1 MHSYSKLFLFTC
13 SVTSDSLWSHGLQYA
28 RLLWPSPYPEA
39 CSNSCP
45 LSPWCHPTISSS
57 VVSSFC
63 LQSIPVSGSFLM
75 SLLFISCGESVGA
88 SASASFLP
96 MNIQDLFPSKL
107 GSNPTSLNSSFLIC
121 KMGVRMVILSDSVKI
136 KRPYIETP
144 RLIPVKWWQLFSF
157 QLEKK
162 VHEHYISVFLLMLF
176 YFFGHA
182 M

>member
-1 MHSYSKLFLFTC
+1 MDCSTPGFPVHHQLLQLAQTHVHRVSDAISCLHSFPAT
-13 SVTSDSLWSHGLQYA
+13 
-28 RLLWPSPYPEA
+28 
-39 CSNSCP
+39 
-45 LSPWCHPTISSS
+45 
-57 VVSSFC
+57 
-63 LQSIPVSGSFLM
+63 GSFLM
-75 SLLFISCGESVGA
+75 SQIFASRGQRIGA

-144 RLIPVKWWQLFSF
+144 RLIPDKWWQLFSF